1 MSDELPKE
9 LTRLY
14 RYVKHLDRRISR
26 LRHKTLFRRHLLGI
40 TSFVL
45 IFVLLVPVLVITTF
59 LLNRNYTQYIF
70 LTGPAGST
78 TAYIAP
84 RIQSILNSPE
94 PIEQFLHFNIA
105 PDFKL
110 RPSCGGL
117 DTNAQINAGTA
128 HLGFAEDGFF
138 GDSTASLY
146 CTLDSRPVQENNK
159 NIGLSKKMRV
169 LLSLYKSP
177 LHVVVRSNLD
187 LDDLQGIPAG
197 TRVYLGGD
205 GSSTHFV
212 SQLIVEHFGLNIDRR
227 GPSLDFDQAAQAL
240 INGEFDVAFFLA
252 GLHTEVLKSLLQQNS
267 EFQLLPIAKTESLK
281 TLFPYLESLAI
292 PPAIYPSVQNEI
304 QTIGTHTVLVASTD
318 LGESEAYEI
327 TKKLTEHIQDLLWD
341 VPLNLARGIDNDP
354 SKDLIYPVHDGAR
367 RFFTHNPPFFLDIA
381 TLTGI
386 GAYFSVI
393 YACYA
398 MLIEFFRNYR
408 VYRFLSIIDLI
419 MGRTPILSDSSK
431 SALLNA
437 QLQRLRRAALQLM
450 RRRKITYDEFSYIE
464 DYIKSMQIL
473 NRV

>member
-1 MSDELPKE
+1 VGDELPEE
-9 LTRLY
+9 LTKLY
-14 RYVKHLDRRISR
+14 RYVKQLDRRITK
-26 LRHKTLFRRHLLGI
+26 LRHMRLFHRPILSV

-45 IFVLLVPVLVITTF
+45 IFVLLIPVIAVVTF
-59 LLNRNYTQYIF
+59 LINRTHTHYVF

-84 RIQSILNSPE
+84 RIQSILNAPD
-94 PIEQFLHFNIA
+94 PIEQLLHLNIV
-105 PDFKL
+105 PNFEL
-110 RPSCGGL
+110 RSSCGGL
-117 DTNAQINAGTA
+117 DTNAQINAGVA

-138 GDSTASLY
+138 GDPVPSLY
-146 CTLDSRPVQENNK
+146 CATDSKQIQVTNES
-159 NIGLSKKMRV
+159 IGVGKKMRV

-177 LHVVVRSNLD
+177 LHVVVRSKLGFN
-187 LDDLQGIPAG
+187 DLQEVPSG
-197 TRVYLGGD
+197 TKVYLGGD

-212 SQLIVEHFGLNIDRR
+212 GQLIVEHFGLNVDRK
-227 GPSLDFDQAAQAL
+227 GNTLDFDQAAQAL

-292 PPAIYPSVQNEI
+292 PPAIYPNVQSEI
-304 QTIGTHTVLVASTD
+304 QTIGTHTVLVASTA

-327 TKKLTEHIQDLLWD
+327 TKKITEHIQDLLWD
-341 VPLNLARGIDNDP
+341 VPLNLARVIDNDP
-354 SKDLIYPVHDGAR
+354 SKELFYPIHDGAR

-381 TLTGI
+381 MLTGI

-393 YACYA
+393 YAFYA

-408 VYRFLSIIDLI
+408 VYRFLSTIDLI
-419 MGRTPILSDSSK
+419 MGRAQILGDSSK
-431 SALLNA
+431 SMLLNA
-437 QLQRLRRAALQLM
+437 HLQRLRRAALRLM

-464 DYIKSMQIL
+464 DYIKAYKP
-473 NRV
+473 

>member
-1 MSDELPKE
+1 MLKE
-9 LTRLY
+9 VTRMY
-14 RYVKHLDRRISR
+14 RYIRHLDHRIAR
-26 LRHKTLFRRHLLGI
+26 LRHKTFFRRHILGI
-40 TSFVL
+40 TSFVV
-45 IFVLLVPVLVITTF
+45 IFVLLIPVLMIAIF
-59 LLNRNYTQYIF
+59 LINRNYTEHIF
-70 LTGPAGST
+70 LTGPVGST

-110 RPSCGGL
+110 RSSCGGL
-117 DTNAQINAGTA
+117 DTNAQINAGIA
-128 HLGFAEDGFF
+128 QLGFAEDGFF

-146 CTLDSRPVQENNK
+146 CNLDSKSVQENNQ
-159 NIGLSKKMRV
+159 NIGINKKMRV

-177 LHVVVRSNLD
+177 LHVVVRSNLE
-187 LDDLQGIPAG
+187 LNDLQEIPAG

-212 SQLIVEHFGLNIDRR
+212 SQLIVEHFGLSIDRR
-227 GPSLDFDQAAQAL
+227 GATLNFDQAAQAF
-240 INGEFDVAFFLA
+240 IGGEFDVAFFLS

-267 EFQLLPIAKTESLK
+267 EFRLLPIAKTESLR
-281 TLFPYLESLAI
+281 TLFPYLESLTI
-292 PPAIYPSVQNEI
+292 PSAIYPSVQDDI
-304 QTIGTHTVLVASTD
+304 QTIGTHTVLVASTA
-318 LGESEAYEI
+318 LGESETYEI

-341 VPLNLARGIDNDP
+341 VPLNLARGINNNP
-354 SKDLIYPVHDGAR
+354 SKELIYPIHDGAR

-408 VYRFLSIIDLI
+408 IYRFLSIIDLI
-419 MGRTPILSDSSK
+419 MGRTQILNDSSK
-431 SALLNA
+431 STLPDV
-437 QLQRLRRAALQLM
+437 QFQRLRRAALQLM
-450 RRRKITYDEFSYIE
+450 RHRRITYDEFSYIE
-464 DYIKSMQIL
+464 DYIKSIQTL
-473 NRV
+473 NQA

>member
-110 RPSCGGL
+110 RSSCGGL

-146 CTLDSRPVQENNK
+146 CTSNSRPMQGDNK
-159 NIGLSKKMRV
+159 NISVGKKMRV

-177 LHVVVRSNLD
+177 LHVVVRSNMD
-187 LDDLQGIPAG
+187 FSNLQEIPAG
-197 TRVYLGGD
+197 TRVYLGRD

-212 SQLIVEHFGLNIDRR
+212 SQLIVEHFGLNIDRK
-227 GPSLDFDQAAQAL
+227 GSSLDFDQAAQAL
-240 INGEFDVAFFLA
+240 VNGEFDVAFFLA

-292 PPAIYPSVQNEI
+292 PPAIYPNVQNEI
-304 QTIGTHTVLVASTD
+304 QTIGTHTVLVASTE

-341 VPLNLARGIDNDP
+341 VPLNLARVIDNDP
-354 SKDLIYPVHDGAR
+354 SKELIYPVHDGAR
-367 RFFTHNPPFFLDIA
+367 RFFSHNPPFFLDIA

-398 MLIEFFRNYR
+398 MLVEFLRNYR
-408 VYRFLSIIDLI
+408 AYRFLSIIDLI
-419 MGRTPILSDSSK
+419 LGRTQILNDQSK
-431 SALLNA
+431 STLLNA

-464 DYIKSMQIL
+464 DYIKSIQTL
-473 NRV
+473 NRI